1 MRIIDQVSQ
10 KNNDNRFGVII
21 FSNDVK
27 VTHYLDDG
35 KDKASLLAAISNE
48 KFLDQATNTP
58 KALSVMIRDVFN
70 PFRGDRSNAINICIV
85 LSDGEPNMENNEPDH
100 VADMRRWTAGNATEA
115 KRRGVKIYAVGV
127 GANINKNTLADI
139 ASDPADRYVHD
150 VMDFDK
156 LERVMILEN
165 ENSFCY
171 GPAGE

>member
-1 MRIIDQVSQ
+1 
-10 KNNDNRFGVII
+10 
-21 FSNDVK
+21 
-27 VTHYLDDG
+27 
-35 KDKASLLAAISNE
+35 
-48 KFLDQATNTP
+48 
-58 KALSVMIRDVFN
+58 
-70 PFRGDRSNAINICIV
+70 
-85 LSDGEPNMENNEPDH
+85 MENNEPDH

-139 ASDPADRYVHD
+139 ASDPVDRYVHD